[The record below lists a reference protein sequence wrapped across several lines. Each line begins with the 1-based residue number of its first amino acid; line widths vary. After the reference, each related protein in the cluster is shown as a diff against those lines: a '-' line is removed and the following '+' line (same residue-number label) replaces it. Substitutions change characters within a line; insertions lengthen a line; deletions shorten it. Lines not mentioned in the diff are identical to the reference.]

1 MNFLLTICKLSI
13 IIYNV
18 KTIAVTID
26 EPTLRRI
33 ERLLAV
39 KNRDWRN
46 RSEVFRQAVHEFVA
60 RREKEMEEV
69 REKEIFRR
77 FKRRLNQQA
86 KFLIRTQASP

>member
-1 MNFLLTICKLSI
+1 M
-13 IIYNV
+13 

-39 KNRDWRN
+39 KNPGWRN
-46 RSEVFRQAVHEFVA
+46 RSEVFRQAVYEFVA
-60 RREKEMEEV
+60 RREKEMEEA

-77 FKRRLNQQA
+77 FKRRLNQQT
-86 KFLIRTQASP
+86 KFLIRTQASL